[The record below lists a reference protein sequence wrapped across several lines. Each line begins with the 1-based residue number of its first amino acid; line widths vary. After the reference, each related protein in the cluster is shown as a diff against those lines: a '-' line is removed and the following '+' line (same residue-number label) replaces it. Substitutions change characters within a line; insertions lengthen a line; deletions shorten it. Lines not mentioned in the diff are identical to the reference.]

1 MNARTARQCWSITLL
16 LSSIFFAHVNT
27 CSGIMRNIWWT
38 EISSRWTLSGVCAIE
53 AHRIIL
59 RRSVLRQTQKHFRR
73 ILTGIHTTQLW
84 GHSSPWASG
93 LQWTASALKVD
104 TQRPSV
110 SVTHSS
116 LIFGTHISHIPIF
129 YWHLFCIVWVRP
141 RRLTITFT
149 GVNSF
154 VLSVWQ
160 VECFLCLFSFALTSL
175 SESWFLINTQIPW
188 FVLLLFSLQFMR
200 LIIDEQFNS
209 FLRHSFLAELRNSS
223 GRMAML
229 ERELGGLCKEFSAVK
244 VLKDVPLLLTQQVFP
259 SVITVSPILFSGKC
273 RPKA

>member
-1 MNARTARQCWSITLL
+1 MLAVVSWGI
-16 LSSIFFAHVNT
+16 
-27 CSGIMRNIWWT
+27 SGGQR
-38 EISSRWTLSGVCAIE
+38 SQAGGPCQVCA
-53 AHRIIL
+53 RYRSWSYYSF

-141 RRLTITFT
+141 RRLTITCT
-149 GVNSF
+149 GVDSF

-160 VECFLCLFSFALTSL
+160 WSGVLSLFVQLCQ
-175 SESWFLINTQIPW
+175 LI
-188 FVLLLFSLQFMR
+188 
-200 LIIDEQFNS
+200 
-209 FLRHSFLAELRNSS
+209 
-223 GRMAML
+223 
-229 ERELGGLCKEFSAVK
+229 LG
-244 VLKDVPLLLTQQVFP
+244 
-259 SVITVSPILFSGKC
+259 
-273 RPKA
+273 

>member
-1 MNARTARQCWSITLL
+1 MDPVRCVRAS
-16 LSSIFFAHVNT
+16 
-27 CSGIMRNIWWT
+27 
-38 EISSRWTLSGVCAIE
+38 E

-110 SVTHSS
+110 SVTHFS

-129 YWHLFCIVWVRP
+129 YWHLFCILWVRP
-141 RRLTITFT
+141 RRFTITYT

-160 VECFLCLFSFALTSL
+160 LECLLCLFSFALTSL